1 MLPTM
6 VTYEMVK
13 MKIEEDL
20 QQAARERRARE
31 AVGTRPHAI
40 DFTSVKDRIRVR
52 FLGGHRGDRPA
63 TAGA

>member
-31 AVGTRPHAI
+31 AVGTRPRAI
-40 DFTSVKDRIRVR
+40 DFTSVAGRIRVR
-52 FLGGHRGDRPA
+52 LLGGRPGRPA
-63 TAGA
+63 QAGA